1 MKKIVKLTENDLTRI
16 VKKVIKEQGSDEME
30 LYTKMA
36 QDHFEN
42 MSKRKSG
49 GDDLEELQE
58 RFSEIANNVSNAIY
72 DLKEYKKELDDLYEE
87 VIYSTDDVDELPE
100 PVSELASEI
109 GYILDE
115 VSSFT
120 DKFN

>member
-1 MKKIVKLTENDLTRI
+1 MKKIVKLTENDLSRI
-16 VKKVIKEQGSDEME
+16 VRKVIKEQDSD
-30 LYTKMA
+30 
-36 QDHFEN
+36 N
-42 MSKRKSG
+42 
-49 GDDLEELQE
+49 LEELQE
-58 RFSEIANNVSNAIY
+58 KFSEIANNISNAIY

-115 VSSFT
+115 ISKFT
-120 DKFN
+120 GKFN